1 MHKGIGPELGGEV
14 SGVQEAANDVTERLV
29 QAFDH
34 AVLTGGVSAGGGLK
48 DVAVFVENHGARNF
62 VAVEGTVLVTANG
75 MDSGIAAAKGTEKGI
90 QELCG
95 GRLGFGRKD
104 QAVGSSGVKDD
115 EQVADIALATGNDF
129 ASRVS
134 AGVDHG
140 AEIGWATDK
149 TEIHVE
155 HLAGFQRDL
164 VNAELGTRSF
174 GQMGEVTS
182 AAMHESD
189 R

>member
-1 MHKGIGPELGGEV
+1 MVHVVVYHNDVLHKGIGPELGEEV
-14 SGVQEAANDVTERLV
+14 SGVQEAANDVAERLV
-29 QAFDH
+29 RAFDY
-34 AVLTGGVSAGGGLK
+34 AVLTGGVSASGLK
-48 DVAVFVENHGARNF
+48 DVAVFVDNHGAKNF

-75 MDSGIAAAKGTEKGI
+75 MDSGVMAAKGMEKGI

-104 QAVGSSGVKDD
+104 PAVGSRGVKD
-115 EQVADIALATGNDF
+115 EQVVDIALATGNDF

-140 AEIGWATDK
+140 AEIGRATDK

-155 HLAGFQRDL
+155 DLAGFQRT
-164 VNAELGTRSF
+164 GSR
-174 GQMGEVTS
+174 G
-182 AAMHESD
+182 
-189 R
+189 